1 MKPERC
7 IFHSSSQLLASR
19 GEAGGGMQDAEHLAD
34 PKPFG
39 AADPRSSSGGPL
51 WSRLGFFLVQAAFF
65 FGTQE
70 LAGSSPPPAAVS
82 SRDRSHIIS
91 LLTINKAVGCRELL
105 RDRNAV

>member
-1 MKPERC
+1 MLSTSQTPNPLVLRTHAAAQEGRC
-7 IFHSSSQLLASR
+7 
-19 GEAGGGMQDAEHLAD
+19 
-34 PKPFG
+34 
-39 AADPRSSSGGPL
+39 GPGWVFF
-51 WSRLGFFLVQAAFF
+51 WSRLLFC

-105 RDRNAV
+105 RDHNAV